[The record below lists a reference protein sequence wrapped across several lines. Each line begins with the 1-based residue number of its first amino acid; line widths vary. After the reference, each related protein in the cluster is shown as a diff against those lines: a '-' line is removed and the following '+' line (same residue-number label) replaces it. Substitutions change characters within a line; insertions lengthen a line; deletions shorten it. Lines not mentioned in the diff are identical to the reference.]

1 MAFPIAMEIKIELQD
16 RKPSTWRKL
25 VVPIGLRYDQLHVLI
40 QLAFG
45 WQNMHLYQ
53 FYTEKDQ
60 DTLIVQEFDPELADN
75 PFHQIA
81 QRIAAE
87 SYVYP
92 DLDAGPVVYEYD
104 FGEDWLHKISLEKVL
119 TAEELVHDEVA
130 LPSCVRGAGPI
141 RREDSGSENEGNGE
155 RKAGYSK
162 KTITAQLAR
171 WSGAGEQMILADD
184 LGLRPEF

>member
-1 MAFPIAMEIKIELQD
+1 MAFPIAMEIKVDLQD

-119 TAEELVHDEVA
+119 TAAELVHDEVA
-130 LPSCVRGAGPI
+130 LPSCVRGGRPDSAG
-141 RREDSGSENEGNGE
+141 RFR
-155 RKAGYSK
+155 
-162 KTITAQLAR
+162 Q
-171 WSGAGEQMILADD
+171 
-184 LGLRPEF
+184 